1 MYVVCGFKLSKEEL
15 SMSPGSADS
24 ASGYVQDKIAYV
36 QCKRGSYN
44 LTPRL
49 LQLLDEAGKSIGYLY
64 TGV

>member
-1 MYVVCGFKLSKEEL
+1 
-15 SMSPGSADS
+15 MSPGSADS